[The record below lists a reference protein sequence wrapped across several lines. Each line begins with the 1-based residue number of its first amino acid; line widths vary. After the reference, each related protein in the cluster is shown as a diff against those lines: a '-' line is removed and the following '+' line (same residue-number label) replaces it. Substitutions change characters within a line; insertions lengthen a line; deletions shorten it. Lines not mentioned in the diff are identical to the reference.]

1 MLDHLLHR
9 YGSALRELVTLCEED
24 PSLARPLEHAPA
36 YLRAEIHY
44 AVSHEGALHLE
55 DLILRRTRLVYE
67 VADKGRAA
75 LDEIA
80 DIAAPLL
87 GWTEDAKQ
95 AEKSAYRARAEAED
109 AAARQPDDTSAE
121 RARSQAPDVA
131 PMQPLRT
138 G

>member
-24 PSLARPLEHAPA
+24 PSLARPLEQAPA

-55 DLILRRTRLVYE
+55 DLLLRRTRLVYE
-67 VADKGRAA
+67 VPDKGRAA

-80 DIAAPLL
+80 EIAAPLL
-87 GWTEDAKQ
+87 GWDEETRQ
-95 AEKSAYRARAEAED
+95 AEIDAYVARADAED
-109 AAARQPDDTSAE
+109 AAARTADDASAE
-121 RARSQAPDVA
+121 QARSQAPDVA

-138 G
+138 T